1 MQEAQ
6 STDPAHL
13 PVPVG
18 PLAQGT
24 AHLPPE
30 VLSR

>member
-1 MQEAQ
+1 MREAQ

-13 PVPVG
+13 PVPMG
-18 PLAQGT
+18 PPAQGT
-24 AHLPPE
+24 ARLPPE